1 MNIKSGLL
9 EKKSMALSIFSIAA
23 IIFCSPIFH
32 NFSYLGQ
39 MDWDQFTF
47 WNAVPRK
54 TVLTYHQFP
63 LWNPYG
69 NGGNVL
75 LAHPHSSFLSPFYLF
90 VLFFGPVTGIKLEII
105 VLLIIGMLG
114 MFLLSNHMGGK
125 GISSYAPS
133 FVFMLS
139 SIYPLHLTEGH
150 VEWLGMAFV
159 PWLFLSYL
167 KSIDNKNYVY
177 VALLLFAV
185 MVLGGGVYIS
195 VIMAAFLTLY
205 SFVMIVREKRI
216 VWLRNIAII
225 FAGVFLLSS
234 IKLFP
239 MLEFLTH
246 SPRTIESTENISPL
260 LLPTILLDR
269 NQGGLYAQTKW
280 SAPDKKAFVGNN
292 VVIDYG
298 WHEYGAYIGIIPL
311 LLFAG
316 GIFFSFKKQWP
327 FLLIGIIFLI
337 LSLGRG
343 FPIDLWRILHFLPI
357 YDSLHVPS
365 RLILIFIFVLSIFSG
380 LCLSK
385 IEENMKKMNTGRAGV
400 FLIVLFIFLDLYLV
414 NGFILKQA
422 FVIAPIRVE
431 YNAEFKQRYDSVN
444 FYPAISRSAMYPIF
458 LSNSGILD
466 AYEVINVKKGNV
478 LAVKDPGYRGEV
490 YLADG
495 KGSATITSFSPNR
508 IVVNVNAHDV
518 DTLVL
523 NQNYYKGWR
532 LKGCHDPRV
541 RSFNGL
547 IAAHVDSS
555 DKKAIFFYMP
565 KSFIIGCLV
574 TGASIIT
581 IFLFLLKSKLASND

>member
-216 VWLRNIAII
+216 VWLRNIVII

-234 IKLFP
+234 I
-239 MLEFLTH
+239 
-246 SPRTIESTENISPL
+246 NC
-260 LLPTILLDR
+260 
-269 NQGGLYAQTKW
+269 
-280 SAPDKKAFVGNN
+280 
-292 VVIDYG
+292 
-298 WHEYGAYIGIIPL
+298 
-311 LLFAG
+311 
-316 GIFFSFKKQWP
+316 
-327 FLLIGIIFLI
+327 
-337 LSLGRG
+337 SL
-343 FPIDLWRILHFLPI
+343 
-357 YDSLHVPS
+357 
-365 RLILIFIFVLSIFSG
+365 
-380 LCLSK
+380 
-385 IEENMKKMNTGRAGV
+385 
-400 FLIVLFIFLDLYLV
+400 
-414 NGFILKQA
+414 
-422 FVIAPIRVE
+422 
-431 YNAEFKQRYDSVN
+431 
-444 FYPAISRSAMYPIF
+444 
-458 LSNSGILD
+458 
-466 AYEVINVKKGNV
+466 
-478 LAVKDPGYRGEV
+478 
-490 YLADG
+490 
-495 KGSATITSFSPNR
+495 
-508 IVVNVNAHDV
+508 
-518 DTLVL
+518 
-523 NQNYYKGWR
+523 
-532 LKGCHDPRV
+532 
-541 RSFNGL
+541 
-547 IAAHVDSS
+547 
-555 DKKAIFFYMP
+555 
-565 KSFIIGCLV
+565 
-574 TGASIIT
+574 
-581 IFLFLLKSKLASND
+581 